1 MTGSVILIICI
12 TLYTIGIAVDTT
24 ASNNLAL
31 AMMVLFQLTLGAFW
45 TAIPWIYPP
54 EITPLNLRHIGS
66 AIGPFS
72 EWLCTFIIVQIT
84 PTAIENTG
92 WRIYL
97 LFIFMTT
104 IGLFWVYF
112 FVPEVSL
119 NFSDLRSWIQTDS
132 STDREENSGR
142 DRLHLCQRRGSRSSA
157 RPNP

>member
-1 MTGSVILIICI
+1 MCII
-12 TLYTIGIAVDTT
+12 LYTIGIAVDTP

-31 AMMVLFQLTLGAFW
+31 AMMVLFQLTLGSTW

-72 EWLCTFIIVQIT
+72 EWMCTFIIVQIT

-112 FVPEVSL
+112 FVPEVRL
-119 NFSDLRSWIQTDS
+119 NCSITYRRS
-132 STDREENSGR
+132 
-142 DRLHLCQRRGSRSSA
+142 
-157 RPNP
+157 